1 MIAIKIKILD
11 KTLPVPKYAH
21 KGDAGIDLYSAIDC
35 ILKPLERKK
44 VPTGIKVSIP
54 EGYAGFV
61 QPRSGL
67 AIKNGISIVNTP
79 GLIDSGYRGEICII
93 LINLDTKKVFK
104 IKKGDKICQL
114 VIQKVEV
121 AKIELVEELDITS
134 RGEGGFGST
143 DKKIKW

>member
-11 KTLPVPKYAH
+11 KTLPIPKYAH

-35 ILKPLERKK
+35 ILEPLERKK
-44 VPTGIKVSIP
+44 VPTGIKVSVP

-79 GLIDSGYRGEICII
+79 GLIDSGYRGEICTI
-93 LINLDTKKVFK
+93 LINLDTKKEFK

-114 VIQKVEV
+114 VIQKVEY

-143 DKKIKW
+143 GK